1 MRVAVYSGDIPST
14 TFIERLITGLAKSGV
29 QVILHGKEKGW
40 VRYDSKSIIKIGFRG
55 PFGRL
60 WLACKFIL
68 LFSLIKPGIFLRLI
82 ALRPATF
89 LSTSFLKWF
98 AKVGPIVWHE
108 PDVFHLQWTKGVE
121 EWVFLRDFGIKFV
134 VSLRGSQINY
144 SPLADNRL
152 AEAYH
157 RAFPLVDAFHG
168 VSKAVCVAASA
179 YGAEPAKCRVV
190 YSGLELGKLPAFIPN
205 KRKHSVC
212 GIISVGRPHWV
223 KGYNFALDAMKLLK
237 DQQVPFRYVIVGGST
252 EELVFQITDLG
263 LDDFVSIE
271 NTMDFD
277 DMFPLIAESDLLLL
291 SSVEEG
297 IPNTILEAMALGT
310 VVVSTECGGV
320 KEIITD
326 GKNGFLVP
334 IRDPEAIADK
344 LREVTSLCEC
354 ELDRIRVRARETI
367 ELRHSQRRMVD
378 DMTDLYRSVLESN

>member
-1 MRVAVYSGDIPST
+1 M
-14 TFIERLITGLAKSGV
+14 KS
-29 QVILHGKEKGW
+29 
-40 VRYDSKSIIKIGFRG
+40 
-55 PFGRL
+55 
-60 WLACKFIL
+60 A
-68 LFSLIKPGIFLRLI
+68 
-82 ALRPATF
+82 
-89 LSTSFLKWF
+89 FLKSS
-98 AKVGPIVWHE
+98 APSE
-108 PDVFHLQWTKGVE
+108 RPDNRSS
-121 EWVFLRDFGIKFV
+121 LRD
-134 VSLRGSQINY
+134 S
-144 SPLADNRL
+144 
-152 AEAYH
+152 E
-157 RAFPLVDAFHG
+157 
-168 VSKAVCVAASA
+168 
-179 YGAEPAKCRVV
+179 AEPAKCRVV

-237 DQQVPFRYVIVGGST
+237 DQQVPFRYVIVGGCT

-277 DMFPLIAESDLLLL
+277 DIFPLIAESDLLLL

-310 VVVSTECGGV
+310 VVVSTDCGGV